1 MNRYDTNASFVMADQ
16 APTVATPETS
26 LLRRQDVVEA
36 STAVIRAYSEQQNAL
51 LGRLQDDV
59 VGGGSGGFLSNAD
72 QVAERRKTSGM
83 YLRSYLLVSALTTG
97 GLAYLA
103 HLAGAD
109 QAAAL
114 AGWLAGTGAL
124 TLLLAWRR
132 HGQEMELSPEGT
144 ARHLLD
150 WHGEIASYESETRR
164 LSLQWEFQ
172 AEERRQAAQERAAEH
187 ARQQAQLRID
197 ELDARRKAIEAQRSQ
212 ADPYVDRYRGQWG
225 AEQPPVEQSRI
236 EPLVIAEGAEDI
248 TEPITTPA
256 ADDTIGHWR
265 DSLLLWIAT
274 LYQPGTVTEAGVIR
288 TMVPWS
294 ARSSWLEQDKA
305 EARRVMC
312 EMRPALIVHD
322 GNRWRLRTEVVSDVE
337 QALQLV
343 RQRL

>member
-51 LGRLQDDV
+51 LGRLQEDV

-72 QVAERRKTSGM
+72 QVAQRRQTSGM

-132 HGQEMELSPEGT
+132 Q
-144 ARHLLD
+144 
-150 WHGEIASYESETRR
+150 
-164 LSLQWEFQ
+164 
-172 AEERRQAAQERAAEH
+172 
-187 ARQQAQLRID
+187 
-197 ELDARRKAIEAQRSQ
+197 K
-212 ADPYVDRYRGQWG
+212 
-225 AEQPPVEQSRI
+225 
-236 EPLVIAEGAEDI
+236 
-248 TEPITTPA
+248 
-256 ADDTIGHWR
+256 
-265 DSLLLWIAT
+265 
-274 LYQPGTVTEAGVIR
+274 
-288 TMVPWS
+288 
-294 ARSSWLEQDKA
+294 ARS
-305 EARRVMC
+305 
-312 EMRPALIVHD
+312 P
-322 GNRWRLRTEVVSDVE
+322 
-337 QALQLV
+337 
-343 RQRL
+343 